1 MAIGHVEAQ
10 AADPMVASSPQVRV
24 GVVGA
29 GAWAEEVHVPT
40 LCAHP
45 GVSLVGIW
53 NHNPPRAKAL
63 AEKYSTTAFDSYDA
77 MLEAVDVVSFAVP
90 PDAQPPLAQKAAL
103 AERHLVLEKPI
114 AFSLADGEALV
125 GAIAKAKVASVVFF
139 TRRFEAEVAKEL
151 AAVAETRNWH
161 GASARFFSGAMLP
174 GTPYTNCAWRQRRG
188 ALWDIGP
195 HALSVLLPVMGNVVA
210 VEAMREEPK
219 ITLLRLTHDN
229 GGQSDVALS
238 FHAERAAQGESYTFR
253 SDGRSATVAVRPA
266 LRRAAFHHAIEA
278 LIAAMQT
285 GVPHSCDVR
294 FGMRVLQVLVA
305 AERSLQQG
313 VAVPVVA

>member
-10 AADPMVASSPQVRV
+10 AADPMVVSSPQLRV

-29 GAWAEEVHVPT
+29 GAWAGEIHVPV

-53 NHNPPRAKAL
+53 NHNPQRAKAL
-63 AEKYSTTAFDSYDA
+63 AEAYSTTAFDSYDA

-90 PDAQPPLAQKAAL
+90 PDAQPALAQKAAL
-103 AERHLVLEKPI
+103 SGRHLLLEKPI

-125 GAIAKAKVASVVFF
+125 DFIAKANVASIVFF

-151 AAVAETRNWH
+151 AAIAEARNWQ
-161 GASARFFSGAMLP
+161 GATARFFSGAMLP
-174 GTPYTNCAWRQRRG
+174 GTPYTNSVWRQRRG

-195 HALSVLLPVMGNVVA
+195 HALSVLLPILGNVVA
-210 VEAMREEPK
+210 VEAKRQEPK
-219 ITLLRLTHDN
+219 ITLLRLTHVN

-238 FHAERAAQGESYTFR
+238 FHAEPAAQGESYCFR
-253 SDGRSATVAVRPA
+253 SGSQTATVDVRPA
-266 LRRAAFHHAIEA
+266 RRRGAFHHAVDA
-278 LIAAMQT
+278 LITAAKT
-285 GVPHSCDVR
+285 GAPHSCDVR
-294 FGMRVLQVLVA
+294 FGLRVLQILVA
-305 AERSLQQG
+305 AESSLQRG